1 MLAKKGTTTPTSLTY
16 DEALD
21 EALCSGWIDGRRNAI
36 DEATFQQHFT
46 PRRARS
52 IWSMRNV
59 DHVAR
64 LVDSGRMRPRGQA
77 EIDRAKADGR
87 WDRAYAG
94 QADMEPPV
102 DLAAA
107 LADSTRASR
116 AFAGLSRSARYSVM
130 HPVLTAP
137 TEEAR
142 IARIARAVA
151 RLEAGVEPPDALR
164 PTDGDP
170 GRETPLHASQRR
182 RRPVTRGDGSGS
194 SSPAT

>member
-1 MLAKKGTTTPTSLTY
+1 MPAQPELRVRLRKPLERSLRAGHPWVYRDALEPFLLACRRHGAGVFCLVKTSNAGGAEIQDLT
-16 DEALD
+16 L
-21 EALCSGWIDGRRNAI
+21 SDG
-36 DEATFQQHFT
+36 HLL
-46 PRRARS
+46 
-52 IWSMRNV
+52 WH
-59 DHVAR
+59 HVAR

-107 LADSTRASR
+107 LADSTRASQ

-142 IARIARAVA
+142 VGRIARAVA
-151 RLEAGVEPPDALR
+151 RLEAGVEPPGVAPPD
-164 PTDGDP
+164 
-170 GRETPLHASQRR
+170 
-182 RRPVTRGDGSGS
+182 
-194 SSPAT
+194 